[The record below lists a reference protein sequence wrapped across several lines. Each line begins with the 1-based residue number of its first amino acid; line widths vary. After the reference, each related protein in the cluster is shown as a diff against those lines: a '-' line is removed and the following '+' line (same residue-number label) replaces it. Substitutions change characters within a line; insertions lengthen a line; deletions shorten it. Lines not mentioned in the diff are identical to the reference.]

1 MEPNEN
7 NNVWE
12 VNPSANDIILQ
23 TANTYVDRDIL
34 IPGMGAVRYDQ
45 EQTLSAAEQRQ
56 ARRNIGVDS
65 MSSSDYEELNIDTI
79 NTGLRMPTTFIAGQN
94 LNILQW
100 CTAELL
106 IQHYDDSTHPMYT
119 FTDMATAYLADQT
132 VKLTIRTLKPG
143 ATIDTIDPENPATAL
158 QEQNVMWLTRFVN
171 ATEANP
177 VPMLI
182 FDFTNNSTDLSVA
195 SGGTS
200 ILGLSLVQIL
210 DAKFQASGYPN
221 RITSFA
227 QLRSDAG
234 IMSFALEHGIFTTQ
248 ETEFVEILLNQV
260 TANPDLASALDT
272 SLIKLTATYIFA
284 FDPDADANADT
295 VNPNM
300 VQIPTVNKVKSM
312 LAEGL
317 ATQTPDHTIQV
328 INASMF
334 SNDLLPDD
342 QSVITFVI

>member
-45 EQTLSAAEQRQ
+45 KQTLSAAEQRQ
-56 ARRNIGVDS
+56 ARQNIGVDS
-65 MSSSDYEELNIDTI
+65 IASGQEELNISTI
-79 NTGLRMPTTFIAGQN
+79 NTGLRVPTTFMTGQN

-106 IQHYDDSTHPMYT
+106 IQHYNDSTQPMYT
-119 FTDMATAYLADQT
+119 FTDMVTAYLADQT
-132 VKLTIRTLKPG
+132 VKLTIKTLKPG

-158 QEQNVMWLTRFVN
+158 QGQNVMWMTRFVN
-171 ATEANP
+171 ATEASP
-177 VPMLI
+177 VPMII
-182 FDFTNNSTDLSVA
+182 FDFINNSSDLSVA
-195 SGGTS
+195 SGGTF

-210 DAKFQASGYPN
+210 DAKLRANGYPN

-227 QLRSDAG
+227 QLRSDDDL
-234 IMSFALEHGIFTTQ
+234 MPFALEHGVFTAQ
-248 ETEFVEILLNQV
+248 EAEFIEILLNQV
-260 TANPDLASALDT
+260 IANPDLASALDT

-295 VNPNM
+295 VDPNM

-328 INASMF
+328 INASTF
-334 SNDLLPDD
+334 SQDLLPDD